1 MMKVLQVKL
10 NEDYGHDLYITLL
23 QIKDWSL
30 IQSCFSTMVYGRSWP
45 YFSFI
50 MGSGRLLSTSFQIW
64 NVGFT
69 IELISRSW
77 FKKRFEE

>member
-1 MMKVLQVKL
+1 
-10 NEDYGHDLYITLL
+10 
-23 QIKDWSL
+23 
-30 IQSCFSTMVYGRSWP
+30 MVYGRSWP